1 MLRSRIL
8 TALGLTL
15 LLVIAILYS
24 PPTVTA
30 AILSLILL
38 IGAWEWSGFLAV
50 RPAWRVLY
58 VVLLIGG
65 GVAGFFWTLDARSFV
80 WTMAVAVVWWLLA
93 LLWIV
98 GAPQRGGRYSA
109 ALAGLLALLPTWIAL
124 VHIDAIWPQGAQWTL
139 FILALSFAA
148 DTGAFFAGRQFGRL
162 PLAPRVSPKK
172 TWEGV
177 LGGMLMALGVGA
189 FGAAWFCLPPLRFVP
204 LCLGAAAFSV
214 VGDLTESLLKR
225 HVNLKDSGRLFPG
238 HGGVLDRI
246 DSVSAATPVITL
258 GLIWLGVGA

>member
-139 FILALSFAA
+139 FILALSFARHRRILRRA
-148 DTGAFFAGRQFGRL
+148 TIRPVAARAARVTEEDLGRRAGRNAHG
-162 PLAPRVSPKK
+162 
-172 TWEGV
+172 
-177 LGGMLMALGVGA
+177 
-189 FGAAWFCLPPLRFVP
+189 
-204 LCLGAAAFSV
+204 
-214 VGDLTESLLKR
+214 
-225 HVNLKDSGRLFPG
+225 SGR
-238 HGGVLDRI
+238 GGLRRSLVRPP
-246 DSVSAATPVITL
+246 AATLRATVSRS
-258 GLIWLGVGA
+258 GSVFGGR